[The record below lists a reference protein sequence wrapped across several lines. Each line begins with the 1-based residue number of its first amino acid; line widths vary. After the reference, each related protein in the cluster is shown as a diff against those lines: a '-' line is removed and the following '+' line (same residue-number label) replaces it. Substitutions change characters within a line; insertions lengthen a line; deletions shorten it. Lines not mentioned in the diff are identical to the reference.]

1 MEQDDPDSLGYR
13 IQVAKSDKVE
23 MSRDLSTY
31 EFNASQNCRF
41 NQILEFLEEKS
52 KYFDNQLR
60 FEVECMRKERQWRTK
75 ARLEL
80 NLVI

>member
-31 EFNASQNCRF
+31 EFNAS
-41 NQILEFLEEKS
+41 
-52 KYFDNQLR
+52 
-60 FEVECMRKERQWRTK
+60 
-75 ARLEL
+75 
-80 NLVI
+80 